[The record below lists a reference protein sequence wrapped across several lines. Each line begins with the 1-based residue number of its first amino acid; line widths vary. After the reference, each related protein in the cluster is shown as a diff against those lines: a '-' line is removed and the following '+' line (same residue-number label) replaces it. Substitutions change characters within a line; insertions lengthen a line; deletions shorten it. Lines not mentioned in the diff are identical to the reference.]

1 MQFHTNTKTE
11 CDTTTSWHIL
21 QVKRALSSNDVN
33 EDVPFLNDS
42 SVGLTNPTFVLA
54 AWGKLK
60 NGVERESDGRR
71 RRTEHD
77 RILVEAASDG
87 DDDVSSL
94 DLTSVILPH
103 GPLQCVSTTVRFFDE
118 AQPESDDDNDDST
131 TTAKATTTAAASQA
145 FYNMPYID
153 LIPNEPFP
161 IPNDETTYKNF
172 CFKIT
177 EYPQLTQLLNNQ
189 QSDDR
194 LYTLSDSFRMGRQYI
209 IWTCMGLEVLY
220 LVQIR
225 GCVEYT
231 WS

>member
-1 MQFHTNTKTE
+1 
-11 CDTTTSWHIL
+11 
-21 QVKRALSSNDVN
+21 
-33 EDVPFLNDS
+33 
-42 SVGLTNPTFVLA
+42 LTNPTFVLA